1 MEISGNKFYRTGGS
15 LSWTERESMIHDY
28 LTGSYT
34 KAEIWEKY
42 TGQNEEHGQLLQWM
56 RKLGYL
62 AEERRTQRPLKI
74 NYRIQ
79 NITEPILSNDQY
91 KEKTNDELLKRI
103 AQLEKM
109 LEMEKLRSEGYDL
122 MIDIAEKELKIPIRK
137 KSDTK

>member
-15 LSWTERESMIHDY
+15 LSWTERESMIQDY